1 MRREAWRIRLV
12 RGVEVLVVRAGAG
25 AVVVVELLFA
35 KEGMSEGLLDDGEDS
50 LGLLPWSWP
59 L

>member
-25 AVVVVELLFA
+25 AVVVELVFA
-35 KEGMSEGLLDDGEDS
+35 KEGMSEGLLADGEDS